1 MSCRETQW
9 ARFRRSS
16 STVERTVNPCVHIFR
31 NHGGAQ
37 RHWTAMSRNQTLSPL
52 PVPAHTTR
60 INDADEQIRQAA
72 PPVQRSG
79 VCTDRVTGAKHVQQ
93 FRRTYFTAEWTDSVL
108 VEVRVW
114 GPRVLQD
121 GSLGERELDYRS
133 KNARATRG
141 RSIAA
146 DRRGAAQHRPGR
158 HP

>member
-1 MSCRETQW
+1 
-9 ARFRRSS
+9 
-16 STVERTVNPCVHIFR
+16 
-31 NHGGAQ
+31 
-37 RHWTAMSRNQTLSPL
+37 MSRNQTLSPL

-114 GPRVLQD
+114 GPRVLRD

-141 RSIAA
+141 RSIRSGPA
-146 DRRGAAQHRPGR
+146 RRRPAPAGPASVGSGDGHLSSRHAPKAYSSPPDPGALGD
-158 HP
+158 

>member
-1 MSCRETQW
+1 MRAHFPQP
-9 ARFRRSS
+9 RRGAAPLDSYVAKPD
-16 STVERTVNPCVHIFR
+16 TVPTT
-31 NHGGAQ
+31 GAGP
-37 RHWTAMSRNQTLSPL
+37 H
-52 PVPAHTTR
+52 HT
-60 INDADEQIRQAA
+60 NKCADEQIRQAA

-141 RSIAA
+141 RSI
-146 DRRGAAQHRPGR
+146 RS
-158 HP
+158 